1 MLRTIGKVSEKL
13 TTKKLINKPRYT
25 VEAGGL
31 KASMTKDIFTLLRD
45 NFTIRLRYPNGRKR
59 YWHPQLLQFLAMA
72 HPI

>member
-1 MLRTIGKVSEKL
+1 MALHRTIGKVSEKL

-45 NFTIRLRYPNGRKR
+45 NFTIRLRHPNGRKEEIQVKR
-59 YWHPQLLQFLAMA
+59 Y
-72 HPI
+72 